1 MNKIL
6 STYRKRDLTIYFILR
21 GFVIL
26 TIIIQAWRGNWENVF
41 MAVLTLLLFLI
52 PFFIDRR
59 LNIKLPNALEVM
71 ILLFIFSAEILGE
84 IQNFYG
90 IFRHWDTILHTI
102 NGFLCAAIG
111 FSLID
116 ILNRSQKFHT
126 KMKPIFVALV
136 AFCFSMTI
144 GVLWEF
150 FEFGMD
156 ETIRTDMQKDRIAT
170 VISSVALNEE
180 KENVPIVIKS
190 IEETKIYGEID
201 NEKTEITIKGG
212 YLDIGL
218 KDTMKDLLVNFVGA
232 IIFSCIGLL
241 YIKDRDEYRFAEN
254 FIPIMKTE
262 AEIEETKRELAR
274 LEAVLAEKK
283 EKKEKKENKKKRKQK
298 EEN

>member
-180 KENVPIVIKS
+180 KENVPIVIKN

-283 EKKEKKENKKKRKQK
+283 EKKEKKENKKKKKQK